1 MLGFWIFMLIMCLL
15 TPAIMIGFGEFFIKG
30 GPKGINGT
38 FGYRTKRSMKNQETW
53 KFAHQYSGKI
63 WFRSGLAMLPISLVA
78 MIFFYGKSVAVIG
91 GAASIILIL
100 QCIVMILVIPATE
113 AALKRNFDDN
123 GKEV

>member
-1 MLGFWIFMLIMCLL
+1 
-15 TPAIMIGFGEFFIKG
+15 
-30 GPKGINGT
+30 
-38 FGYRTKRSMKNQETW
+38 
-53 KFAHQYSGKI
+53 
-63 WFRSGLAMLPISLVA
+63 MLPISLVA

>member
-30 GPKGINGT
+30 GPKEINGT

-100 QCIVMILVIPATE
+100 QCIVIILVIPATE